1 MVRKG
6 KRKEKS
12 NLKANP
18 PPPPF
23 PATIATPL
31 CRLWHDAQA
40 IACAHTVTHAN
51 QEKGG
56 LGRQ

>member
-12 NLKANP
+12 NLKAN
-18 PPPPF
+18 PPPF

-56 LGRQ
+56 LGRR